1 MAGNIT
7 VGSVQFNE
15 FDGENNILENTF
27 ANLDI
32 PVYTWKV
39 GGSKNISDD
48 KSLHL
53 YLGSYFYAPDD
64 EECVEIM
71 TVTPKGSSDGVTPK
85 IKFNGLA
92 EFTELNIEASALDG
106 EMIINGSI
114 TPEKIAPNSVLPA
127 SITGTAANATADANG
142 KKIDETYVN
151 KEDFKKAMDTK
162 LGTNESASYAD
173 RAHGDKDGRDFTEYY
188 CRLEE
193 LNSLIEKSASV
204 KSIMERLTALE
215 TTDASIASVMGVHTA
230 SNVEGDSHY
239 ISLQPRINPQY
250 VVTLNDGEYT
260 IIAKEFDG
268 IPDMTYTVNIII
280 KQTSGKGTVAWD
292 GNIRWANGVVPTIP
306 TKANG
311 MVTVSMTSYDSGI
324 TWLGKQ
330 GEVY

>member
-27 ANLDI
+27 ANLDT

-39 GGSKNISDD
+39 GGSKIIPDD

-64 EECVEIM
+64 EKCVEIM

-85 IKFNGLA
+85 IRFNGLA
-92 EFTELNIEASALDG
+92 EFTELNIESSALDG
-106 EMIINGSI
+106 KMIINGTI
-114 TPEKIAPNSVLPA
+114 PPEKLAPDSVLRV

-151 KEDFKKAMDTK
+151 KDDFDKAMKTK

-173 RAHGDKDGRDFTEYY
+173 RAYGDKDGRDITEHY
-188 CRLEE
+188 CFKTEFDTK
-193 LNSLIEKSASV
+193 I
-204 KSIMERLTALE
+204 KSILERLTALE
-215 TTDASIASVMGVHTA
+215 TTDISTASVMGVHTA

-250 VVTLNDGEYT
+250 VVELNDGEYT

-280 KQTSGKGTVAWD
+280 KQMSGKGTVAWD

-306 TKANG
+306 TEANG

>member
-27 ANLDI
+27 VDLDT

-39 GGSKNISDD
+39 GGSKINSDD
-48 KSLHL
+48 KALHL
-53 YLGSYFYAPDD
+53 YMGSYFYAPDD
-64 EECVEIM
+64 EKCIEIM
-71 TVTPKGSSDGVTPK
+71 TVTPNGSSDGVTPK
-85 IKFNGLA
+85 IRFNGLA
-92 EFTELNIEASALDG
+92 EFTELNIEGAELSG
-106 EMIINGSI
+106 SMITNGSI
-114 TPEKIAPNSVLPA
+114 LPEKLKPDSLLQA
-127 SITGTAANATADANG
+127 SITGTAKRAEADANG

-151 KEDFKKAMDTK
+151 KDLFTSVVNNK
-162 LGTNESASYAD
+162 LGKTDTAFEAH
-173 RAHGDKDGRDFTEYY
+173 RAYGDKDGRDITEHY
-188 CRLEE
+188 CF
-193 LNSLIEKSASV
+193 KSEFDTKI
-204 KSIMERLTALE
+204 KSILERLTALE
-215 TTDASIASVMGVHTA
+215 TTDTSSASVMGVHTA
-230 SNVEGDSHY
+230 SNGDSRY

-250 VVTLNDGEYT
+250 VVTLTDGEYT

-280 KQTSGKGTVAWD
+280 KQTSGNGTVAWD

-306 TKANG
+306 TEVDG
-311 MVTVSMTSYDSGI
+311 MVTVSLTSYDSGI

>member
-27 ANLDI
+27 VDLDT

-39 GGSKNISDD
+39 GGSKDKTDD
-48 KSLHL
+48 KDLHL

-64 EECVEIM
+64 EKCIEIM
-71 TVTPKGSSDGVTPK
+71 TVSPNGSSDGLTPK

-92 EFTELNIEASALDG
+92 EFTELNIEGAELSG
-106 EMIINGSI
+106 SMITNGSI
-114 TPEKIAPNSVLPA
+114 PPEKLKPDSLLQA
-127 SITGTAANATADANG
+127 SITGTAAKATADING
-142 KKIDETYVN
+142 ESIVDTYVN
-151 KEDFKKAMDTK
+151 KEDFKRAMDAK

-173 RAHGDKDGRDFTEYY
+173 RAYGDKDGVDITERY
-188 CRLEE
+188 CF
-193 LNSLIEKSASV
+193 KSEFDTQI
-204 KSIMERLTALE
+204 KSILERLSTLE
-215 TTDASIASVMGVHTA
+215 TSDISIASVMGVHTA
-230 SNVEGDSHY
+230 SNLEDDSHY

-250 VVTLNDGEYT
+250 VVTLSDGEYR

-268 IPDMTYTVNIII
+268 VSDMTYTVNVII
-280 KQTSGKGTVAWD
+280 KQTRGKGTVVWD
-292 GNIRWANGVVPTIP
+292 GNIRWANGVVPTAP
-306 TKANG
+306 TEANG
-311 MVTVSMTSYDSGI
+311 MVTVSLTSYDSGI